1 MKIKE
6 VINKQNVFIVLF
18 IVFMCTVILFFQI
31 KKVGFHED
39 EGYTLSSAVNMRN
52 GLMSAYEGENGSTS
66 ETPIW
71 KTREYV
77 KEYMTLTS
85 DNYLNLSGV
94 FRNQMYDNHPPVFY
108 ALVHFSSI
116 LFGGEFSKY
125 TVFVVNIIAFI
136 LSCFVIKQ
144 IFKIINKEN
153 LIYATLLLYGLSM
166 GTISMV
172 LFQRMYMLLTLFSIL
187 YLYYNIKI
195 YKNDFKITKGDI
207 LKLGLITVL
216 GFLTQYFFAVY
227 AVAIFAMMIVKMVRE
242 KKTEHLKKY
251 IIAHMVY
258 GIIGIVLFPPCLY
271 HLVFS
276 DRGLKNLGNSSY
288 LKNLDTY
295 IRHLGY
301 AFSIKSSTLILFV
314 FLVMLFIRITRLH
327 DKKEERFIVLLLSLP
342 TVIFFLITVKMTS
355 YQELRYIMPILPFVA
370 IILYVVLD
378 TLIDIEYKNLMFL
391 GISVVLVVHGL
402 IFSKPRFLYENY
414 QDILTIAKENS
425 EKPFI
430 YIYDNFFN
438 HMQSVPEMM
447 IYQKTLIINANKE
460 IEYLLTNEE
469 LNKEESYILSIK
481 GYMNNEEILERI
493 QKETEFKNITSLYQY
508 SKNNLPTQV
517 ENNLYLVSK

>member
-1 MKIKE
+1 MKVKD
-6 VINKQNVFIVLF
+6 VINKKNICVAIL
-18 IVFMCTVILFFQI
+18 IILMCAIIFFFQT

-39 EGYTLSSAVNMRN
+39 EGYTLSSAVNQRN
-52 GLMSAYEGENGSTS
+52 GLMSAYEGENESTS

-77 KEYMTLTS
+77 KNYMSLS
-85 DNYLNLSGV
+85 SKDYLNLTGV

-136 LSCFVIKQ
+136 LSCFVIQKLLKTIQ
-144 IFKIINKEN
+144 KEN
-153 LIYATLLLYGLSM
+153 LTIATLLLYGLSM

-172 LFQRMYMLLTLFSIL
+172 LYQRMYMLLTLFCIL
-187 YLYYNIKI
+187 YLYYNLKI

-207 LKLGLITVL
+207 IKLGFITVL

-227 AVAIFAMMIVKMVRE
+227 AVSIFVMMIVKMVQE

-251 IIAHMVY
+251 IIAHIVY

-276 DRGLKNLGNSSY
+276 DRGLKNLANSSY
-288 LKNLDTY
+288 LKNFDTY
-295 IRHLGY
+295 VRHLGY
-301 AFSIKSSTLILFV
+301 AFTLKSSTLILFV
-314 FLVMLFIRITRLH
+314 FLVILFLRIARLQ
-327 DKKEERFIVLLLSLP
+327 DKKEERFIVLLASIP
-342 TVIFFLITVKMTS
+342 TVIFFFITVKMTS

-378 TLIDIEYKNLMFL
+378 TLIDIKYKNLIFI

-414 QDILTIAKENS
+414 DEILAIAKENS
-425 EKPFI
+425 EKSFV